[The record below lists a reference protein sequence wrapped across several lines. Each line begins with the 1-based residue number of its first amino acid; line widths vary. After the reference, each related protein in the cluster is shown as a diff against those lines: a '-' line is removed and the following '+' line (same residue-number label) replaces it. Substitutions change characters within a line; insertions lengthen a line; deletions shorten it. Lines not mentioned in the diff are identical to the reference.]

1 MRPFYETYKSVS
13 NENSNRSQSSGKMLR
28 ILLNVRNSEA
38 VLTHQESNFT
48 SLVIE
53 SLWDCLDVHTLR
65 TTAYHPQTDGITE
78 RFNRTIKTMLTQFVH
93 YQKQDDWDTKLA
105 KLSFAYNTAVHA
117 VTKFS
122 PFELMF
128 GRIPKLPINLVY
140 NQTDSVEL
148 RAKIDVEWIAS
159 DFVDQQKEEMKAI
172 FDFAAANRDAVAL
185 KASTMYDRT
194 VREANFKVGDKVWV
208 LDQGSKA
215 GTNPKLRP
223 RWKGPYLL
231 TDLLNEVNAILK
243 AETCKKDIDC
253 TSLLVEEMFR
263 KTTMLC
269 RLTAESIRSM
279 RATW

>member
-1 MRPFYETYKSVS
+1 
-13 NENSNRSQSSGKMLR
+13 MLR

-93 YQKQDDWDTKLA
+93 YQKQDDWYTKLA